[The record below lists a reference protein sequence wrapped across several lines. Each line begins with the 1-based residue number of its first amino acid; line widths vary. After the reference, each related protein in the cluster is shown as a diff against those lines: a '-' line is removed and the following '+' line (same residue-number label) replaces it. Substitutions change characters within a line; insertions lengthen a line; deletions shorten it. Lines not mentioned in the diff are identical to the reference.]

1 MNKQTSNKKIIA
13 EVPYWFIR
21 IAALLS
27 LVMIFFPSMNAA
39 RVSAKI
45 SKNLSVFTTA
55 VSWDSLVNDVKFY
68 LRVEQLP
75 ANAFHGLQT
84 GSIVLL
90 IGIALAGVAACM
102 SLGNNKMRKLG
113 LPIGIAGSAVE
124 IVGLLL
130 VYSLGYQ
137 GLLNAT
143 VNTDLFDTVAPS
155 IPLGFWMYGIMA
167 IVYLLASFA
176 MLFLL
181 PKTTEEKFEMK
192 SQYKLF
198 LILLPFLILVFI
210 FSYLP
215 LYGWRYAFFD
225 YSIGDDLDFNK
236 FVGLKWFKTLIA
248 DQATRANVIKVLRN
262 TLVMSGLGI
271 LTSWL
276 PMAFAIFLTEIKT
289 GWFKRI
295 VQVFTTIPN
304 FVSWVLVYSLA
315 LALFNT
321 DGLVNN
327 ILGTHTNFLLEG
339 PEYTWLKMW
348 LWGTWKGIG
357 WSAIIYIAGI
367 SGISKELY
375 EAATVDGAGRFQK
388 MWHVTVPGLIPTFF
402 VLLLMGIGNIL
413 SNGMDQ
419 YLVFSNNK
427 NMDFINVL
435 DLYVYNLG
443 LGDADFVPLSTVI
456 SMTKSLISVVLLFLA
471 NGVSKLIR
479 GESIM

>member
-1 MNKQTSNKKIIA
+1 MSEQISKQKKTIEA
-13 EVPYWFIR
+13 QYWFIR

-27 LVMIFFPSMNAA
+27 VVMIFFPGMNAA
-39 RVSAKI
+39 KVSAKI

-55 VSWDSLVNDVKFY
+55 VSYNSLVNDVKFY
-68 LRVEQLP
+68 LRVEELP
-75 ANAFHGLQT
+75 ASAFKGIQA
-84 GSIVLL
+84 GAIILL
-90 IGIALAGVAACM
+90 IGIVLACAAACI
-102 SLGNNKMRKLG
+102 SLGNNKMKRLSIPFGIIGNALELIG
-113 LPIGIAGSAVE
+113 LNE
-124 IVGLLL
+124 IYQFGYVGLRNATIDTDLWETVAVSIPRGFYFFGVL
-130 VYSLGYQ
+130 AII
-137 GLLNAT
+137 GLLAT
-143 VNTDLFDTVAPS
+143 IA
-155 IPLGFWMYGIMA
+155 A
-167 IVYLLASFA
+167 IIF
-176 MLFLL
+176 L
-181 PKTTEEKFEMK
+181 PKNIEEKYEMK
-192 SQYKLF
+192 TQYKLF

-225 YSIGDDLDFNK
+225 YSIGDDLDISK
-236 FVGLKWFKTLIA
+236 FVGFKWFKTLVA
-248 DQATRANVIKVLRN
+248 DEATRANVMKVLRN

-271 LTSWL
+271 VTSWL

-289 GWFKRI
+289 GWFKRF

-321 DGLVNN
+321 DGLINN
-327 ILGTHTNFLLEG
+327 LMGTHTNFLLEG
-339 PEYTWLKMW
+339 PEYTWIKMW

-388 MWHVTVPGLIPTFF
+388 MWHVTVPGLVPTFF

-443 LGDADFVPLSTVI
+443 LGDADFVPLSTVV
-456 SMTKSLISVVLLFLA
+456 SMTKSLISVVLLFIA
-471 NGVSKLIR
+471 NSVSKLIR